1 MVPSAPVTQSPT
13 SATKHTLVG
22 VLEQGDRSAAMF
34 SVGGVTRYIFVG
46 EAIGD
51 SGWTLV
57 SVANQEAVIRR
68 NGEVRS
74 VYAGQ
79 SF

>member
-1 MVPSAPVTQSPT
+1 M
-13 SATKHTLVG
+13 
-22 VLEQGDRSAAMF
+22 EQGDRSAALF
-34 SVGGVTRYIFVG
+34 NTAGVTRYIFVG
-46 EAIGD
+46 EGIGD

>member
-1 MVPSAPVTQSPT
+1 MTQAPT
-13 SATKHTLVG
+13 SANKHTLVG
-22 VLEQGDRSAAMF
+22 VLEQGDRSAALF
-34 SVGGVTRYIFVG
+34 NAGGVTRYIFVG

-57 SVANQEAVIRR
+57 SIANQEAVIRR